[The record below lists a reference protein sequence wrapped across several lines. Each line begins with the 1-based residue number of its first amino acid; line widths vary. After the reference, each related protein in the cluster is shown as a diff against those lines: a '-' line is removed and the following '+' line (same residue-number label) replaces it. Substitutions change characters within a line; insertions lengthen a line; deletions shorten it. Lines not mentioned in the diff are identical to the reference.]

1 MIKIHQSF
9 FINRFK
15 AAIIYCI
22 LLLFQASI
30 SHASLNIEQLPQD
43 LQKKI
48 LTQFPQIKENTETSL
63 KLVDDVVHYL
73 HLIGDFDE
81 IRAEESENGQLTIQF
96 QLTKKIGKVEFV
108 GSDEISDGDLKRTIG
123 LDLKSSFNEEILI
136 EAGEKIKNAYRDKG
150 FLKSVIDVEVS
161 EMTDANLYLIRFK
174 ISEGEPTRIQ
184 DFKIESPNVKLNDQI
199 YRLIKSHT
207 KKNLTDERLRD
218 IAKEI
223 REELKMNKYIRT
235 ELIGPELQFAQN
247 EATAIVKF
255 KLDKPENYLLDFQN
269 NISETDSKLHEY
281 LNLENF
287 YSANPDIGPELAAKL
302 KQYYLSKGYARVDI
316 KVSEVATK
324 TDFQQKIVFDI
335 NEGPIVRIE
344 KIEVTGNIQFPND
357 EMATFIKEH
366 SSDTI
371 ARGYYF
377 KDDLDIGFKNLIL
390 DLQNRGFLQAKINSS
405 RMQFNKE
412 KNKISIILNIDQ
424 GPLTIV
430 KAVHFTGNNE
440 ITSQQLESI
449 AQVRTGALSLQSI
462 DVSIEKIKQ
471 YYRDNGYIEMILLN
485 EKSDL
490 VSYSA
495 DNTEANIEFKIFEG
509 PQVKVAHKIIEG
521 NTFTKDYVI
530 YNEVAIDDNEI
541 LTPNKIES
549 ALNRLQKTGYFSSV
563 EIKTL
568 EEKTI
573 VADRTLLI
581 KVKERDPGV
590 FMMGAGATN
599 ERNLT
604 IRGYTGIAYRNLWG
618 TGRGV
623 SLRTEGNFNA
633 FKSNYFEHKTVLG
646 YIEPYLFNT
655 RTRGRINLTRQTSI
669 SDYTSGQAT
678 DVNQTTYSIEREF
691 TPHITGIWEI
701 WSLATLR
708 DYGIDSNYHHDESLL
723 DIATTGPTVDIDFR
737 DNPFNPTSGSFTRL
751 NLEYSTPQIGSSS
764 TINYYKST
772 ASYTHYTML
781 KKYPENA
788 LVWANQLRLGFLKNL
803 SETGGVPYDKKGF
816 ILGGRSTVR
825 GFENGTNEVFPNQY
839 DLGTDKYTLTTS
851 AKSMLIKSEL
861 RFPIMGSLGGAIFYD
876 GGSVDIEGLSVTDNY
891 RDSSGVA
898 IRYNTPFGPLNLEW
912 GCKLDRKP
920 DESPCRFHL
929 SIGTY

>member
-1 MIKIHQSF
+1 MFRYLISLYKFNVNKKHFVLF
-9 FINRFK
+9 FIVMMFIQKNH
-15 AAIIYCI
+15 AALKID
-22 LLLFQASI
+22 
-30 SHASLNIEQLPQD
+30 QLPIE
-43 LQKKI
+43 LQKKV
-48 LTQFPQIKENTETSL
+48 TNQFPQLQDKEISL
-63 KLVDDVVHYL
+63 KLIDDVVHYL
-73 HLIGDFDE
+73 HLIDDFEGINVSED
-81 IRAEESENGQLTIQF
+81 AEGNFELSF
-96 QLTKKIGKVEFV
+96 KLTKKIGKFDFIS
-108 GSDEISDGDLKRTIG
+108 SDEFSDSELKQVIG
-123 LDLKSSFNEEILI
+123 LDLNTSFNEDLLVES
-136 EAGEKIKNAYRDKG
+136 GEKIKSAYRDRG
-150 FLKSVIDVEVS
+150 YLKTVIDVEVLENPDS
-161 EMTDANLYLIRFK
+161 NLYLIRYK
-174 ISEGEPTRIQ
+174 ISEGDATRIE
-184 DFKIESPNVKLNDQI
+184 DFTIEGANEKLNVQI
-199 YRLIKSHT
+199 YRLIKSNKNSKLT
-207 KKNLTDERLRD
+207 NEILREISKDIRDELKKNSF
-218 IAKEI
+218 
-223 REELKMNKYIRT
+223 IRT
-235 ELIGPELQFAQN
+235 ELIGPELQFVKN
-247 EATAIVKF
+247 ETKTIVKF
-255 KLDKPENYLLDFQN
+255 KLDKPESYIIDFQN
-269 NISETDSKLHEY
+269 NFAESDSRLEEF

-287 YSANPDIGPELAAKL
+287 YSANPEIGPELASKIR
-302 KQYYLSKGYARVDI
+302 QYYLSKGYARSEV
-316 KVSEVATK
+316 KVSEVTTK
-324 TDFQQKIVFDI
+324 IDFQRKIIFDI
-335 NEGPIVRIE
+335 SEGPMV
-344 KIEVTGNIQFPND
+344 KIDKIDVNGVTGMAND
-357 EMATFIKEH
+357 ELAQFIKEH

-371 ARGYYF
+371 SRGFYF
-377 KDDLDIGFKNLIL
+377 KDDLDLGFKNLIL
-390 DLQNRGFLQAKINSS
+390 ELQNRGYLQAKINSS
-405 RMQFNKE
+405 RMQYNKE
-412 KNKISIILNIDQ
+412 KNKVAVILNIEQ
-424 GPLTIV
+424 GPLTTVQNIQYS
-430 KAVHFTGNNE
+430 GNQAISNDVL
-440 ITSQQLESI
+440 SNI
-449 AQVRTGALSLQSI
+449 ANIKSGALSLQSI
-462 DVSIEKIKQ
+462 ELSIERIKQ
-471 YYRDNGYIEMILLN
+471 YYRENGFIEMILLN

-490 VSYSA
+490 VTYST
-495 DNTEANIEFKIFEG
+495 DNTQANIEFKIFEG

-530 YNEVAIDDNEI
+530 YNELSIQDGDI
-541 LTPNKIES
+541 LTPIKLES

-568 EEKTI
+568 EEKTM

-590 FMMGAGATN
+590 FTMGAGATN
-599 ERNLT
+599 ERTLT

-691 TPHITGIWEI
+691 TPHITGIWEV

-708 DYGIDSNYHHDESLL
+708 DYGIDSNYHHEESLL
-723 DIATTGPTVDIDFR
+723 DIATTGPTIDIDFR

-751 NLEYSTPQIGSSS
+751 NLEYSTPKIGSSS
-764 TINYYKST
+764 TINYYKTT
-772 ASYTHYTML
+772 ASFTQYKIL

-788 LVWANQLRLGFLKNL
+788 LVWANQLRLGYLKNL

-825 GFENGTNEVFPNQY
+825 GFENGTNEVFPNQF

-861 RFPIMGSLGGAIFYD
+861 RFPIFGSLGGAVFYD
-876 GGSVDIEGLSVTDNY
+876 GGSVDVEGVKVEDNY
-891 RDSSGVA
+891 RDASGVA

>member
-1 MIKIHQSF
+1 MMVLFYFQDVFAALKI
-9 FINRFK
+9 N
-15 AAIIYCI
+15 
-22 LLLFQASI
+22 
-30 SHASLNIEQLPQD
+30 SLPLD
-43 LQKKI
+43 MQKKI
-48 LTQFPQIKENTETSL
+48 IAQFPQILNKDVSL
-63 KLVDDVVHYL
+63 KTIDDVVHYL
-73 HLIGDFDE
+73 HLMNDFEE
-81 IRAEESENGQLTIQF
+81 ISVSDSPDGEYLLSF
-96 QLTKKIGKVEFV
+96 KFTKKIGKFEFL
-108 GSDEISDGDLKRTIG
+108 GSDEFSDNELRQKIG
-123 LDLKSSFNEEILI
+123 LDLNTSFNEDLLI
-136 EAGEKIKNAYRDKG
+136 ESGEKIKNTYRDKG
-150 FLKSVIDVEVS
+150 YLKTLIDVEVLELPDS
-161 EMTDANLYLIRFK
+161 NLFTIRYK
-174 ISEGEPTRIQ
+174 ISEGESTRIQ
-184 DFKIESPNVKLNDQI
+184 DFKIEGPNEKLNDQI
-199 YRLIKSHT
+199 YRLIKGN
-207 KKNLTDERLRD
+207 KNKNLTEERLRE
-218 IAKEI
+218 IAKDI
-223 REELKMNKYIRT
+223 REDLKQNKFIRT
-235 ELIGPELQFAQN
+235 ELIGPELQFLKN
-247 EATAIVKF
+247 ESLAIVKF
-255 KLDKPENYLLDFQN
+255 SIDKPESFIIDFQN
-269 NISETDSKLHEY
+269 NFAETDSRLEEY

-287 YSANPDIGPELAAKL
+287 YSANPEIGPELASKIR
-302 KQYYLSKGYARVDI
+302 QYYLSKGYARSEV
-316 KVSEVATK
+316 KVSEVSTK
-324 TDFQQKIVFDI
+324 IEFQRKIIFDI
-335 NEGPIVRIE
+335 NEGPMVKIE
-344 KIEVTGNIQFPND
+344 KIEVNGVTNLSNQELAI
-357 EMATFIKEH
+357 FIKEH
-366 SSDTI
+366 SSDTV
-371 ARGYYF
+371 ARGFYF

-390 DLQNRGFLQAKINSS
+390 ELQNRGYLQAKINSS

-412 KNKISIILNIDQ
+412 KNKVSIILNIEQ
-424 GPLTIV
+424 GPLTTVQSIQ
-430 KAVHFTGNNE
+430 FTGNQA
-440 ITSQQLESI
+440 ISI
-449 AQVRTGALSLQSI
+449 DVLSKIANIKSGALSLQSI
-462 DVSIEKIKQ
+462 DLSIERIKQ
-471 YYRDNGYIEMILLN
+471 YYREAGYIEMILLN

-490 VSYSA
+490 VTYSP
-495 DNTEANIEFKIFEG
+495 DNTEAKIEFKIFEG

-530 YNEVAIDDNEI
+530 LNELSIQDHEI
-541 LTPNKIES
+541 LTPTKLEN
-549 ALNRLQKTGYFSSV
+549 ALNRLQKTGYFSTV

-568 EEKTI
+568 EEKTM

-590 FMMGAGATN
+590 FTMGAGATN

-623 SLRTEGNFNA
+623 SLRTEGNFNV
-633 FKSNYFEHKTVLG
+633 FNSRYFEHKTVLG

-691 TPHITGIWEI
+691 TPHITGIWEV

-723 DIATTGPTVDIDFR
+723 DIATFGPTVDIDFR

-751 NLEYSTPQIGSSS
+751 NLEYSTPKIGSSAS
-764 TINYYKST
+764 INYYKTT
-772 ASYTHYTML
+772 AAYTHYTLL

-788 LVWANQLRLGFLKNL
+788 LVWANQLRLGYLKNL

-861 RFPIMGSLGGAIFYD
+861 RFPIFGSLGGAVFYD
-876 GGSVDIEGLSVTDNY
+876 GGSVDIEGLTVKDNY